1 MTRRVKNGYA
11 HEMNGW
17 LYVSI
22 HGSPYERG
30 YAYGELVSTEMK
42 EILKMLEFTTYE
54 DSGKKWDFFI
64 DMSNK
69 MLKPTIQEH
78 KSP

>member
-42 EILKMLEFTTYE
+42 EIDELV
-54 DSGKKWDFFI
+54 KKI
-64 DMSNK
+64 IN
-69 MLKPTIQEH
+69 
-78 KSP
+78 